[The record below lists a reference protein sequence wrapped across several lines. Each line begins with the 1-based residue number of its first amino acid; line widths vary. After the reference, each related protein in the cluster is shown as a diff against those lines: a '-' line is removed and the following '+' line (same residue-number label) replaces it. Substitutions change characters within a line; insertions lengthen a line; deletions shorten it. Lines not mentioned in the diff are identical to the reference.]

1 MDIKKIILALTVAV
15 SATYAFAQEKA
26 GDSKPA
32 EYEFTVIKE
41 APVTSIKTSTVQVP
55 AGVSP
60 LFHSSS
66 QR

>member
-32 EYEFTVIKE
+32 EYEFTVIIPRVRDNQDE
-41 APVTSIKTSTVQVP
+41 RLQ
-55 AGVSP
+55 
-60 LFHSSS
+60 
-66 QR
+66 